1 MKYLYLTLISIL
13 FFACSSN
20 KNPGND
26 GNIVPPTPVDNF
38 SRTTLLENLT
48 NNIILPAH
56 INLQNKLENLQNK
69 LENFTTNQNTI
80 NFSELRNS
88 YVSTYIAWQSIEM
101 FNIGLAEEI
110 DYVKAMNTFPCN
122 TTTINNN
129 IIGQVYD
136 LNAANWPSWTSQ
148 GLPALDYLLYGLDN
162 DSNLVINNYTDP
174 VNGSKYL
181 DYLNSIINQMTTNT
195 ADVVQYWEANTTSF
209 INSNANTSTSSL
221 NLLTND
227 FIYYYEKGL
236 RANKVGIPCGKWNN
250 YEIYEIGVEAYY
262 RKDISKRLAL
272 ESLSACKNFFTGVGF
287 NSNTIDGQSYVDY
300 LANNGDVDISTDIIS
315 GLELAKDKI
324 NNLDDN
330 FRLQLLNDNSS
341 MLEAYDALQQVVVDL
356 KTDMLISLQITVDYV
371 DADGD

>member
-1 MKYLYLTLISIL
+1 MKYLYLILISIL
-13 FFACSSN
+13 FFACSS
-20 KNPGND
+20 GNGSSGD
-26 GNIVPPTPVDNF
+26 PIIPTDNF

-48 NNIILPAH
+48 NNIIVPAH
-56 INLQNKLENLQNK
+56 VNLQSKLENLNKK
-69 LENFTTNQNTI
+69 LENFKSDQTPT

-88 YVSTYIAWQSIEM
+88 YVRTYLAWQSVEM

-122 TTTINNN
+122 PTTINNN

-136 LNAANWPSWTSQ
+136 LNAANWPSWASQ
-148 GLPALDYLLYGLDN
+148 GLPSLDYMLYGLNN

-181 DYLNSIINQMTTNT
+181 DYLNSIINQMTMNT
-195 ADVVQYWEANTTSF
+195 DDVVQYWQANATSF
-209 INSNANTSTSSL
+209 IDLDANTATSSL

-236 RANKVGIPCGKWNN
+236 RANKIGIPSGKWNN
-250 YEIYEIGVEAYY
+250 YQIYEIGVEAYY
-262 RKDISKRLAL
+262 KKTISKDLAL
-272 ESLSACKNFFTGVGF
+272 EALSACKNFFTGVGF
-287 NSNTIDGQSYVDY
+287 NSNIIEGQSYIDY
-300 LANNGDVDISTDIIS
+300 LTNNGDADISTDIIS
-315 GLELAKDKI
+315 GLDLAKDKI
-324 NNLDDN
+324 NNLDNN

>member
-1 MKYLYLTLISIL
+1 MKYLYLVVISIL
-13 FFACSSN
+13 FIACSNENGSSGD
-20 KNPGND
+20 P
-26 GNIVPPTPVDNF
+26 IIPADNF
-38 SRTTLLENLT
+38 SRTNLLENLT
-48 NNIILPAH
+48 NNIIVPAH
-56 INLQNKLENLQNK
+56 ENIQSKLENLNNK
-69 LENFTTNQNTI
+69 LVNFTSNQTPT
-80 NFSELRNS
+80 NFSELRNA
-88 YVSTYIAWQSIEM
+88 YVSTYIAWQSVEM

-148 GLPALDYLLYGLDN
+148 GLPALDYMLYGLDN

-181 DYLNSIINQMTTNT
+181 DYLNSIINQMTMNT
-195 ADVVQYWEANTTSF
+195 DAVVQYWETNTTPF
-209 INSNANTSTSSL
+209 INSNGNTATSSL
-221 NLLTND
+221 NRLTND
-227 FIYYYEKGL
+227 FIYFYEKGL
-236 RANKVGIPCGKWNN
+236 RANKIGIPCGRWDD
-250 YEIYEIGVEAYY
+250 YQIYEIGVEAYY

-287 NSNTIDGQSYVDY
+287 NSYTIYGQSYVDY
-300 LANNGDVDISTDIIS
+300 LTHNGDIDISVDIIN
-315 GLELAKDKI
+315 GLDLAKDKI

-341 MLEAYDALQQVVVDL
+341 MLEAYDALQKVLVDL
-356 KTDMLISLQITVDYV
+356 KTDMLISLQISIDYV
-371 DADGD
+371 DEDGD

>member
-1 MKYLYLTLISIL
+1 MKYLYLILISIL
-13 FFACSSN
+13 FFACSN
-20 KNPGND
+20 GN
-26 GNIVPPTPVDNF
+26 GSSGEPIIPTDNF

-48 NNIILPAH
+48 NNIIVPAH
-56 INLQNKLENLQNK
+56 INLQSKLESLNNSLVS
-69 LENFTTNQNTI
+69 FTTNQTPT
-80 NFSELRNS
+80 NFSELRNA
-88 YVSTYIAWQSIEM
+88 YVSTYIAWQSVEM

-129 IIGQVYD
+129 IMAQVYD
-136 LNAANWPSWTSQ
+136 LNAANWPSWASQ
-148 GLPALDYLLYGLDN
+148 GLPALDYMLYGLNN
-162 DSNLVINNYTDP
+162 DSNLVLDNYTDLI
-174 VNGSKYL
+174 NGSKYL
-181 DYLNSIINQMTTNT
+181 NYLNSIISQMSMNT
-195 ADVVQYWEANTTSF
+195 DAVVQYWQANTTSF
-209 INSNANTSTSSL
+209 INSDANTASSSL

-236 RANKVGIPCGKWNN
+236 RANKIGIPSGKWNN
-250 YEIYEIGVEAYY
+250 YQIYEIGVEAYY
-262 RKDISKRLAL
+262 KKNISKRLAL
-272 ESLSACKNFFTGVGF
+272 EALSACKDFFTGIGF
-287 NSNTIDGQSYVDY
+287 NSNTSEGQSYIDY
-300 LANNGDVDISTDIIS
+300 LTNNGDADISADIIS
-315 GLELAKDKI
+315 GLDLAKDKI

>member
-1 MKYLYLTLISIL
+1 MKYLYLILISIL
-13 FFACSSN
+13 FFACSS
-20 KNPGND
+20 GNGSSGD
-26 GNIVPPTPVDNF
+26 PIIPTDNF

-48 NNIILPAH
+48 NNIIVPAH
-56 INLQNKLENLQNK
+56 VNLQSKLENLNNK
-69 LENFTTNQNTI
+69 LVNFTTNQTPT

-88 YVSTYIAWQSIEM
+88 YVSTYIAWQSVEM
-101 FNIGLAEEI
+101 FNDGKAEEI
-110 DYVKAMNTFPCN
+110 NYIKKMNSYPCN

-129 IIGQVYD
+129 IIEQEYD
-136 LNAANWPSWTSQ
+136 LNASNWPSFTSQ

-181 DYLNSIINQMTTNT
+181 DYLNSIINQMTMNT
-195 ADVVQYWEANTTSF
+195 DDVVQYWQANATSF
-209 INSNANTSTSSL
+209 IDSDANTATSSL

-236 RANKVGIPCGKWNN
+236 RANKIGIPCGKWND
-250 YEIYEIGVEAYY
+250 YQIYEIGVEAYY

-272 ESLSACKNFFTGVGF
+272 ESLSACKNFFRGVGF
-287 NSNTIDGQSYVDY
+287 NSNIIEGQSYIDY
-300 LANNGDVDISTDIIS
+300 LTNNGDADISTDIIS
-315 GLELAKDKI
+315 GLDLAKDKI
-324 NNLDDN
+324 NNLDNN